1 MSPKCHRRRETM
13 RAHTYS
19 ACAALLA
26 CTKVQNM
33 PPGATYRSCK
43 EVAVAVSDLS
53 NGPLLVISS
62 AVSPLSRLTCACK
75 CTIVG
80 ETESL
85 LGVAELPGPWLP
97 CKGDGLPTGPS
108 FGRTVFGIADYSP
121 AACFAV
127 RVYVITSF
135 NHQLLSP
142 GTKATPSIRTCY
154 ARHATKHATG
164 HRSCSRTNDG
174 ASGPRQCSRYVAS
187 AVVASATRFP
197 NPCHK
202 TQEIRICDDS

>member
-85 LGVAELPGPWLP
+85 LGVTELPGPWLP

-142 GTKATPSIRTCY
+142 GTNATPSIRTCY
-154 ARHATKHATG
+154 ARHNRHKARDRPQVLQPHQL
-164 HRSCSRTNDG
+164 SNDRK
-174 ASGPRQCSRYVAS
+174 GPYLS
-187 AVVASATRFP
+187 T
-197 NPCHK
+197 
-202 TQEIRICDDS
+202 T

>member
-1 MSPKCHRRRETM
+1 M
-13 RAHTYS
+13 
-19 ACAALLA
+19 
-26 CTKVQNM
+26 
-33 PPGATYRSCK
+33 
-43 EVAVAVSDLS
+43 S

-85 LGVAELPGPWLP
+85 LGVTELPGPWLP
-97 CKGDGLPTGPS
+97 CKGDSLPTGPS

-142 GTKATPSIRTCY
+142 GTNATPSIRTCY
-154 ARHATKHATG
+154 ARHNRHKARDRPQVLQPHQRRSKRPATMQPLRGLCCCRVRKA
-164 HRSCSRTNDG
+164 
-174 ASGPRQCSRYVAS
+174 
-187 AVVASATRFP
+187 ATRFP